1 MGFVKTWRLIILGGG
16 VLALLLVALVFAM
29 RRPPELPDFLE
40 KIAEQEAYRK
50 LLEGT
55 QMLVGD
61 PSAVDKVVREKVMT
75 VNGKVT
81 EFRESREKKL
91 AAFVAKNSRAYGV
104 VEKAL
109 NEPVEAPAARYERGH
124 FNMGDFVSAKQFAS
138 TLMFK
143 GELAE
148 AEKRYD
154 DAARAYFDSVRL
166 GEKIEHGPM
175 INYLVGAAIERG
187 GLKRL
192 EKLMVKLSAAELRH
206 WAAEVQALNRGRMPF
221 KEIIRRE
228 DYFMARNATNIIDAV
243 RVRFFSKNT
252 AAVIDKTLESHTNLR
267 AQAEVLAATM
277 AAVAHTRDY
286 EGALTNVAQLTPK
299 HLKVAPVDPYDSSAL
314 KMVGTTNGPVFY
326 SIGKNHVDEGGKGDD
341 VALKFEDATAYEI
354 MFRALSVQ

>member
-40 KIAEQEAYRK
+40 KTAEQEAYRK

-75 VNGKVT
+75 VNGKAT

-138 TLMFK
+138 ALMFK
-143 GELAE
+143 GEL
-148 AEKRYD
+148 
-154 DAARAYFDSVRL
+154 
-166 GEKIEHGPM
+166 
-175 INYLVGAAIERG
+175 
-187 GLKRL
+187 
-192 EKLMVKLSAAELRH
+192 
-206 WAAEVQALNRGRMPF
+206 
-221 KEIIRRE
+221 
-228 DYFMARNATNIIDAV
+228 
-243 RVRFFSKNT
+243 
-252 AAVIDKTLESHTNLR
+252 
-267 AQAEVLAATM
+267 
-277 AAVAHTRDY
+277 
-286 EGALTNVAQLTPK
+286 
-299 HLKVAPVDPYDSSAL
+299 
-314 KMVGTTNGPVFY
+314 
-326 SIGKNHVDEGGKGDD
+326 
-341 VALKFEDATAYEI
+341 
-354 MFRALSVQ
+354 